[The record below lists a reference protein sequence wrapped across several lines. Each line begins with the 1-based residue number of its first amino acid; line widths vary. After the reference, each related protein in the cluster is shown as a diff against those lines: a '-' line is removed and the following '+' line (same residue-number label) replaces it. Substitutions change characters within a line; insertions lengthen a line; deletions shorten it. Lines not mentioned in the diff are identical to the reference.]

1 MLNYKD
7 YLFVGIQ
14 ILLFIAYVFP
24 VDVMYIDLFLWFRF
38 IGMGITIL
46 GALLGVVALFQI
58 NKRLS
63 PFPTPVSN
71 SKLITNGAFSIA
83 RHPIYTAILLVTF
96 GYAFYQESLYKLF
109 IFLLLFLLFNFKS
122 KYEEQLLGEMF
133 SEYKEYKKKT
143 RRFL

>member
-1 MLNYKD
+1 MLNKKD

-14 ILLFIAYVFP
+14 MFLLVAYVFS
-24 VDVMYIDLFLWFRF
+24 VDVMSIALYSWFRF
-38 IGMGITIL
+38 TGVGIAIL
-46 GALLGVVALFQI
+46 GVLLGVVAVLQI

-96 GYAFYQESLYKLF
+96 GYALYQESLYKLF
-109 IFLLLFLLFNFKS
+109 IFLLLLLLFNFKS
-122 KYEEQLLGEMF
+122 KYEEQLLEKMF
-133 SEYKEYKKKT
+133 PEYKNYKKKS